1 MCLVMY
7 LIDIFGSSRGN
18 IASEASR
25 GDAGGGFS
33 AAQST
38 AAQLFRASGVC
49 ANNTVWPPARLTNGV
64 VTRILRR
71 EYCHFVVQ
79 TFVIRARYFRYEEFF
94 LRMNRTRER
103 ELSKNEK
110 TYAVHTLIPLSVLRS
125 NVPCKTGG
133 FMEPPHPFEGAKSA
147 MSQFVGSVTFSTL
160 TFS

>member
-1 MCLVMY
+1 MQAAAFPQRNRLRRNFSGPLVFAR
-7 LIDIFGSSRGN
+7 ITR
-18 IASEASR
+18 
-25 GDAGGGFS
+25 
-33 AAQST
+33 
-38 AAQLFRASGVC
+38 SG
-49 ANNTVWPPARLTNGV
+49 PLARLTNGV

-147 MSQFVGSVTFSTL
+147 MSQFVGSVSFSTL